1 MIKWGWGEASSCT
14 HLLDVE
20 HVNSGQRF
28 FECRRFEKYGCCTET
43 EEDDRDGCPFLW
55 QQYLFWLQ
63 DNDDYEEPISH

>member
-1 MIKWGWGEASSCT
+1 MRHGWGQDTSCT

-28 FECRRFEKYGCCTET
+28 YECRQYEICGACTECET
-43 EEDDRDGCPFLW
+43 ERDGCPFLW
-55 QQYLFWLQ
+55 QEYLFWLQ